1 MQLIFFYNRYINHFM
16 NIILI
21 AGVLLHIL
29 LLGIVPLGSI
39 LSMSFHCVMFPIN
52 CVMYVFNF
60 IINMILS
67 HQLITLMLVVIA
79 AIAVVIDQLIIV

>member
-1 MQLIFFYNRYINHFM
+1 M

-39 LSMSFHCVMFPIN
+39 LSLSFHCVMFPIN

-60 IINMILS
+60 IINLILS
-67 HQLITLMLVVIA
+67 HKLITLMLVVIA

>member
-1 MQLIFFYNRYINHFM
+1 M

-29 LLGIVPLGSI
+29 LLGIVPLGTI
-39 LSMSFHCVMFPIN
+39 LSMSFHFVMFPIN

-60 IINMILS
+60 IINLILS
-67 HQLITLMLVVIA
+67 NKLIALMLICIA
-79 AIAVVIDQLIIV
+79 AISVVIDRLIIV